1 MLGVEAYRVG
11 IFAEQ
16 LKATQERSLPFCP
29 MKELEIQLKRFAVV
43 LRDVVE
49 PLVYPAAAPLEAHA
63 AVFADIKSPPPSAE
77 DALKLSF
84 SPVKPGW
91 RWGPKWATA
100 WFKVKGTVPKDFAG
114 KRVVLRFSTATEGLV
129 WRKEKT
135 GWSPIHGLDV
145 NRDALRLFDK
155 AKGGEA
161 IDELIE
167 AACNHPFGVTGF
179 EWDDP
184 EVHARWSSTEPGRLD
199 RCEVAVLDDEAW
211 MLRQRFAFA
220 LGLLKE
226 LPLDSTRAGEL
237 IAALA
242 RASNALATSHN
253 IAAASAILA
262 EVLSHPAAGSATR
275 CTAVGHAHLDT
286 AWLWPIR
293 ETKRKCLRTFSNQL
307 ALMDRYPDYRFLC
320 SQAQQYAWVEQQAP
334 ALFEQVKKRVKDGRW
349 EPNGGMWIEPDVN
362 CISGESLVRQ
372 IHHGVGYW
380 SSRFGAAATQ
390 SFLFLPDTFGFGA
403 SLPQIM
409 KLSGLDTFITN
420 KLHWNAI
427 NTFPHTTF
435 RWRGIDGT
443 EVLAHNTPGMDYNA
457 VNTPK
462 ELRRGEATH
471 KDKHITIPAKKGDA
485 AKTDTAR
492 WLQPFGYGD
501 GGGGATDWSIQFAQF
516 ASNCDGLP
524 RATLGRAD
532 DFCKALHA
540 DRDKL
545 RSIGEDFPLLDGELY
560 LELHRGTLTTQA
572 WNKRLNRECEESLR
586 AIEWLTF
593 ASPAEA
599 NAMTDRAA
607 GKLDELWK
615 IVLLNQFHD
624 ILPGSSIAWVYEDS
638 RRDYAHVARVTEQL
652 LKKATNAWVG
662 PLDTKGAS
670 RPLAVFNAA
679 SHTRSGVVDAMN
691 EIGELEPV
699 YCKNIPALGV
709 KVVDRAKPEGVVPVS
724 VKGKDLG
731 AKDKGVITLSN
742 GIVSAS
748 IDSRGIVTRLDRVG
762 TPTTFDHASDSRVV
776 LNELRLFDDR
786 PVMWD
791 AWDIDHYYEESMRVA
806 SVPAALK
813 IVESSP
819 LRVVLERTQK
829 LGKASSITQD
839 FILTA
844 GSSRLEIRSR
854 VSWRED
860 HTMLRASFATGISG
874 SHCTTG
880 CHFGHLTRPTTRNNS
895 QERARFEFPAHGW
908 LDLAERHRGLAL
920 LTKAKF
926 GHSCH
931 DGVIGVSLLRSPTH
945 PDPSA
950 DRGDH
955 EFGYALLPHEGDW
968 RAAGVHRE
976 AEDLHAPLFAEGLN
990 AEEKGECREWA
1001 PIAISADG
1009 CDVQVSAINR
1019 SIDGKR
1025 LVVRLFESHGSRGT
1039 VRVKWNLPVKSV
1051 HAVDLLE
1058 RALQDVEI
1066 THAGDTTTIAVRPFQ
1081 IVTLAATQ

>member
-1 MLGVEAYRVG
+1 
-11 IFAEQ
+11 
-16 LKATQERSLPFCP
+16 

-63 AVFADIKSPPPSAE
+63 AVFADIKATPPTPE
-77 DALKLSF
+77 EALKLNF
-84 SPVKPGW
+84 QPVKPGW

-100 WFKVKGTVPKDFAG
+100 WFKVKGTTPTDFAG

-155 AKGGEA
+155 AKGGEH

-184 EVHARWSSTEPGRLD
+184 EVHARWNSADPGRFD
-199 RCEVAVLDDEAW
+199 RCEVAALDDEAW
-211 MLRQRFAFA
+211 LLRQRFAFA
-220 LGLLKE
+220 LGLLRE
-226 LPLDSTRAGEL
+226 LALESTRAGEL

-242 RASNALATSHN
+242 RVSNTLATSHN

-307 ALMDRYPDYRFLC
+307 ALMERYPDYRFLC

-334 ALFEQVKKRVKDGRW
+334 ALFEQVKKRVKEGRW
-349 EPNGGMWIEPDVN
+349 EPNGAMWIEPDVN
-362 CISGESLVRQ
+362 CVSGESLVRQ
-372 IHHGVGYW
+372 IHHAVGYW

-420 KLHWNAI
+420 KLHWNAV

-471 KDKHITIPAKKGDA
+471 KDKHITIPAPTSGKKGDA
-485 AKTDTAR
+485 TKTDTAR

-524 RATLGRAD
+524 RVTLGRAD

-545 RSIGEDFPLLDGELY
+545 RSVGEDFPLIDGELY
-560 LELHRGTLTTQA
+560 LELHRGTMTTQS

-586 AIEWLTF
+586 TVEWLAF
-593 ASPAEA
+593 AAPHTESKADGVAEK
-599 NAMTDRAA
+599 AA
-607 GKLDELWK
+607 AKLDELWK
-615 IVLLNQFHD
+615 LVLLNQFHD
-624 ILPGSSIAWVYEDS
+624 ILPGSSIAWVYQDS
-638 RRDYAHVARVTEQL
+638 RRDYAHVQRVCEQL
-652 LKKATNAWVG
+652 TKKATNAWVG

-670 RPLAVFNAA
+670 RPLAVFNPA
-679 SHTRSGVVDAMN
+679 SHSRSAVLDAIN
-691 EIGELEPV
+691 EQGELEPV

-709 KVVDRAKPEGVVPVS
+709 KLIDRSKPDGVVPVS
-724 VKGKDLG
+724 VKGKDLS

-742 GIVSAS
+742 GVITVS
-748 IDSRGIVTRLDRVG
+748 IDARGIVTHLSRVG
-762 TPTTFDHASDSRVV
+762 SSAAFDHAADPRVA

-791 AWDIDHYYEESMRVA
+791 AWDIDHYYEESARVA

-829 LGKASSITQD
+829 LGKASTITQH
-839 FILTA
+839 FILSA
-844 GSSRLEIRSR
+844 GATRLEIQSR
-854 VSWRED
+854 VSWEED
-860 HTMLRASFATGISG
+860 HTLLRAAFSTGIAAAQ
-874 SHCTTG
+874 CTTG
-880 CHFGHLTRPTTRNNS
+880 CHFGHLSRPTTRNNS
-895 QERARFEFPAHGW
+895 HERARFEFPAHGW
-908 LDLAERHRGLAL
+908 LDLSERSRGIAL
-920 LTKAKF
+920 LTRAKL

-931 DGVIGVSLLRSPTH
+931 DGVIGLSLLRAPKH
-945 PDPSA
+945 PDPTA

-955 EFGYALLPHEGDW
+955 EFTYALVPHEGDW
-968 RAAGVHRE
+968 RASGITRE
-976 AEDLHAPLFAEGLN
+976 AESLNAPLFAEALN
-990 AEEKGECREWA
+990 AGEKGSCREWS
-1001 PIAISADG
+1001 PFTLTTEG
-1009 CDVQVSAINR
+1009 CDAHITAINR
-1019 SIDGKR
+1019 SIDAKR
-1025 LVVRLFESHGSRGT
+1025 LIIRLHESHNARGS
-1039 VRVKWNLPVKSV
+1039 VHIKWNLPVKSV
-1051 HAVDLLE
+1051 VPVDLLE
-1058 RALQDVEI
+1058 RPVHDVPASH
-1066 THAGDTTTIAVRPFQ
+1066 TGDTTTIAVRPFQ
-1081 IVTLAATQ
+1081 IITLAVTL

>member
-1 MLGVEAYRVG
+1 
-11 IFAEQ
+11 
-16 LKATQERSLPFCP
+16 

-63 AVFADIKSPPPSAE
+63 AVFADIKATPPTPDE
-77 DALKLSF
+77 ALKLAF
-84 SPVKPGW
+84 QPVKPGW

-100 WFKVKGTVPKDFAG
+100 WFKVKGAVPKDFAG

-129 WRKEKT
+129 WRKDKA
-135 GWSPIHGLDV
+135 GWSPVHGLDV

-155 AKGGEA
+155 AKGGEH

-184 EVHARWSSTEPGRLD
+184 EVHARWSAADPGRFD

-211 MLRQRFAFA
+211 LLRQRFAFA

-237 IAALA
+237 IAALS
-242 RASNALATSHN
+242 RVSNALAASSS
-253 IAAASAILA
+253 IGAASAILA
-262 EVLSHPAAGSATR
+262 EVLAHPAAGSATR

-307 ALMDRYPDYRFLC
+307 ALMERYPDYRFLC

-409 KLSGLDTFITN
+409 KLSGLDTFVTN
-420 KLHWNAI
+420 KLHWNGI

-435 RWRGIDGT
+435 RWRGIDGS
-443 EVLAHNTPGMDYNA
+443 EVLGHNTPGMDYNA

-471 KDKHITIPAKKGDA
+471 KDKHLTIPAKKGDA
-485 AKTDTAR
+485 TKTDTAR

-524 RATLGRAD
+524 RVSLGRAD

-545 RSIGEDFPLLDGELY
+545 RSVGEDFPLIDGELY
-560 LELHRGTLTTQA
+560 LELHRGTMTTQS

-586 AIEWLTF
+586 TVEWLAF
-593 ASPAEA
+593 AAPHEESKSDSGVA
-599 NAMTDRAA
+599 DRAA
-607 GKLDELWK
+607 AKLDELWK
-615 IVLLNQFHD
+615 LVLLNQFHD
-624 ILPGSSIAWVYEDS
+624 ILPGSSISWVYEDS
-638 RRDYAHVARVTEQL
+638 RRDYAHVQRVCEQL
-652 LKKATNAWVG
+652 TKKATNAWIA

-670 RPLAVFNAA
+670 RPIAVFNPT
-679 SHTRSGVVDAMN
+679 SHTQSAVLDAIN
-691 EIGELEPV
+691 EQGELEPV
-699 YCKNIPALGV
+699 YCKNVPALGV
-709 KVVDRAKPEGVVPVS
+709 KVIDRAKPDGVVPVS
-724 VKGKDLG
+724 AKGKDLT
-731 AKDKGVITLSN
+731 AKDKDVITLSN
-742 GIVSAS
+742 GVITAS
-748 IDSRGIVTRLDRVG
+748 IDSRGIVTHLARVG
-762 TPTTFDHASDSRVV
+762 STAAFDHAADPRVA

-791 AWDIDHYYEESMRVA
+791 AWDIDHYYEESMRSA
-806 SVPAALK
+806 STPAALK

-829 LGKASSITQD
+829 LGKASSITQH
-839 FILTA
+839 FILSA
-844 GSSRLEIRSR
+844 GASRLDIQSR
-854 VSWRED
+854 VSWKED
-860 HTMLRASFATGISG
+860 HTLLRAGFSTGIAAAS
-874 SHCTTG
+874 CTTG

-908 LDLAERHRGLAL
+908 LDLSERGRGIAL
-920 LTKAKF
+920 VTKAKF
-926 GHSCH
+926 GHSCYE
-931 DGVIGVSLLRSPTH
+931 GVIGLSLLRSPTH
-945 PDPSA
+945 PDPTA

-955 EFGYALLPHEGDW
+955 EFTYALVPHEGDW
-968 RAAGVHRE
+968 HAAHVTHE
-976 AEDLHAPLFAEGLN
+976 AESLNASLFAEALNADEKGSCREWSPFTLN
-990 AEEKGECREWA
+990 AE
-1001 PIAISADG
+1001 G
-1009 CDVQVSAINR
+1009 CDAHVSAINR
-1019 SIDGKR
+1019 SLDAKR
-1025 LVVRLFESHGSRGT
+1025 LIVRLHESHNSRG
-1039 VRVKWNLPVKSV
+1039 VLRVKWNLPVKSV

-1058 RALQDVEI
+1058 RPLEDVEI
-1066 THAGDTTTIAVRPFQ
+1066 SHASDTTTIAVRPFQ
-1081 IVTLAATQ
+1081 IITLAATLA